1 MNHHNRPPGRT
12 VPDRWRATSVSQRE
26 EYLIAASS
34 ALHDGLPAQSFY
46 AFFTPELSLSAMCSG
61 QGEGFAKLW
70 LAFIIPKKQLKKE
83 QDIGDVLYPIPN
95 KEFETAFEKSGGRG
109 SS

>member
-1 MNHHNRPPGRT
+1 M
-12 VPDRWRATSVSQRE
+12 SQRE